1 MEPLMTLF
9 RPTLLVSLTLAALLA
24 ASTAHAQMESREGI
38 ALQNQ
43 ILELRRDLD
52 AMRAN
57 GGGGGGGQPAY
68 APPQQTSGGGGDL
81 SAALLD
87 RITRLEDEVRTMR
100 GQIDE
105 EQNARTRQG
114 EDLTKQLGDL
124 NFKLGNGAAPSGS
137 SPASI
142 APRAPIIPRAS
153 DTTGD
158 ATQPSSPAGQPRRTP
173 EIALAEGHAAYDRH
187 DYAAAEADAKEVLAN
202 GHGPRTTDAQYLM
215 AISLA
220 QSRDYQGAAV
230 AYDDTYKRNPK
241 GAHAQDSLVGL
252 AISLTAIKANKAA
265 CETLDKARV
274 EFPVPRPDLK
284 GTISAV
290 RQRAGCA

>member
-9 RPTLLVSLTLAALLA
+9 RPKTVLATVALAMVLTAT
-24 ASTAHAQMESREGI
+24 TAHAQVESREGI

-57 GGGGGGGQPAY
+57 GGGGGGGGQPAY
-68 APPQQTSGGGGDL
+68 TPQQNAGGGGGDL

-87 RITRLEDEVRTMR
+87 RVTRLEDEVRSLR
-100 GQIDE
+100 GQLDE

-124 NFKLGNGAAPSGS
+124 NFKLGNGASSSGP
-137 SPASI
+137 SPAPI
-142 APRAPIIPRAS
+142 PVAPRGP
-153 DTTGD
+153 DTGA
-158 ATQPSSPAGQPRRTP
+158 ATPPAGPAGQPRRTP

-187 DYAAAEADAKEVLAN
+187 DYAAAEAAAKEVLAT

-220 QSRDYQGAAV
+220 QTRDYQGAAV
-230 AYDDTYKRNPK
+230 AYDDAYKRNPK

-265 CETLDKARV
+265 CETLDKARA

-284 GTISAV
+284 GTITAV
-290 RQRAGCA
+290 RARAGCA